1 MNFAVKTS
9 NRITIL
15 PRSFIKR
22 LSHLCENLLAV
33 KNYTITIVLT
43 VALLIS
49 SFGVICVQ
57 NINRQLTNKLQIL
70 QTENINLRNQ
80 WSQLLLEK
88 STWDTATR
96 IEQIARHK
104 LNMTMPKT
112 QQILIINNEK

>member
-9 NRITIL
+9 NRISIL
-15 PRSFIKR
+15 PHGLIK
-22 LSHLCENLLAV
+22 LLAI
-33 KNYTITIVLT
+33 KNYSIIVVLT

-57 NINRQLTNKLQIL
+57 NVNRQLTNKLQIL
-70 QTENINLRNQ
+70 QTENVNLRNQ

>member
-9 NRITIL
+9 SRITIL
-15 PRSFIKR
+15 PRSFIR
-22 LSHLCENLLAV
+22 PLV
-33 KNYTITIVLT
+33 IKNHTVIIALT

-57 NINRQLTNKLQIL
+57 NINRQLTNKLQVL

-88 STWDTATR
+88 SAWAAATR
-96 IEQIARHK
+96 IEQIAQNK
-104 LNMTMPKT
+104 LNMITPKT
-112 QQILIINNEK
+112 QRILMINNEK

>member
-1 MNFAVKTS
+1 MNFAVKAS

-15 PRSFIKR
+15 PHGLIK
-22 LSHLCENLLAV
+22 LLAI
-33 KNYTITIVLT
+33 KNYSIIVVLT

-49 SFGVICVQ
+49 SFGVICIQ
-57 NINRQLTNKLQIL
+57 NVNRQLTNKLQTL

-88 STWDTATR
+88 STWAAATR
-96 IEQIARHK
+96 IEQIAQQK

-112 QQILIINNEK
+112 QRILMID